1 MARNELGFLRFVR
14 RDGFRRRQTGSTMW
28 LARAVEHM
36 AALSVYG
43 QWDGLPVTVD
53 RPRPVYFAPPCV
65 PFPAAQAR
73 RPSS

>member
-1 MARNELGFLRFVR
+1 
-14 RDGFRRRQTGSTMW
+14 MW

-53 RPRPVYFAPPCV
+53 RPRTVYFAPPCV